1 MRRSDFIIPNGLYSD
16 MILLVWGIMA
26 LTMMYLGMWKLV
38 FVSLPAVVCTLKVV
52 DVVGKKFGYNL
63 LRTNQEM
70 FFYPIR
76 FNNIHI
82 NKLNC
87 NLFSS
92 TRILTVNNFIMPRGF
107 SFNLA
112 LLTWAIASGFLL
124 EFFESLLLTGQMK
137 PKFEGFV
144 NTRRD
149 LIDKGMTL
157 GRVEYLIEYQIIIML
172 IIQFFSLINNGW

>member
-1 MRRSDFIIPNGLYSD
+1 MNNELYLYHFDLFCRVQLPECFDMRRSDFIIPNGLYSD

-76 FNNIHI
+76 FNNNHN
-82 NKLNC
+82 NKLNL
-87 NLFSS
+87 NLF
-92 TRILTVNNFIMPRGF
+92 PAHGF
-107 SFNLA
+107 
-112 LLTWAIASGFLL
+112 
-124 EFFESLLLTGQMK
+124 
-137 PKFEGFV
+137 
-144 NTRRD
+144 
-149 LIDKGMTL
+149 
-157 GRVEYLIEYQIIIML
+157 
-172 IIQFFSLINNGW
+172 